1 MLDKAIKLQYNKYV
15 KRREKRSKK
24 SQKNL
29 KKTLDKLQKTC
40 YNKHVRKTRTVLKTR
55 KGKRMT
61 KNAMMT
67 LVNYF
72 AFQNGLPSDVADAV
86 DELKVE
92 LNRGAEKAQ
101 KNRELYAMAHDVVM
115 NGLANMNVPVTVS
128 ELFEEIRADLPDGFS
143 RGKVQY
149 ALLHYWQDEVVKID
163 GSPNTYKKA

>member
-1 MLDKAIKLQYNKYV
+1 
-15 KRREKRSKK
+15 
-24 SQKNL
+24 
-29 KKTLDKLQKTC
+29 
-40 YNKHVRKTRTVLKTR
+40 
-55 KGKRMT
+55 MT

-67 LVNYF
+67 LVSFLRTVDMDMLFEANY
-72 AFQNGLPSDVADAV
+72 DIDALNEARV
-86 DELKVE
+86 ELEAE

-101 KNRELYAMAHDVVM
+101 KNRELYAQAHDVVM

-163 GSPNTYKKA
+163 GNPNTYKKA